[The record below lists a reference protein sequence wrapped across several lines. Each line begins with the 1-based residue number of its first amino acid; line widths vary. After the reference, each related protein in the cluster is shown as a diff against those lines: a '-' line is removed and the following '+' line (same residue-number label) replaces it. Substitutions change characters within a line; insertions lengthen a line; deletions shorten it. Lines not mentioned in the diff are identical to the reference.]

1 MPPTC
6 HGDILDVVAG
16 KTSRSPWGSTRK
28 LPSGRWQ
35 ARYRVDGVWRA
46 APTTYRTKGDA
57 DAFLA
62 ATRADLERGTWVP
75 PERGNIALRAYAEQ
89 WLKDKPNLRP
99 RSREQYEIN
108 LRLHI
113 NPVLGDAD
121 LSKITP
127 GMVRTWRASMLG
139 AKKPGPATVAKC
151 YRLLHA
157 DASATAVEDEL
168 IPRNPCV
175 VKGAVD
181 GADTRASGRDDRA
194 GLCDRGRHRTV
205 DARARALATFTSL
218 RLGELRALR
227 RRRLDVLHRAVQVV
241 EQYQEMSD
249 GTLVLG
255 PPKTDAGVRTVAIPQ
270 AIIPDIEAHLAEYS
284 APGLDGLVFCGTL
297 GQPLHRK
304 TFYRNWNKATAAAGL
319 PGFHFHDLRH
329 TGNTLA
335 AATGASTKELMNRMG
350 QASPRAAL
358 IYRHATR
365 DRDVTMRPRSR
376 SKSRRARPRRQ
387 SGTAPTSR
395 RLLLRRRQRSLT
407 LRRRPRCR

>member
-1 MPPTC
+1 MC
-6 HGDILDVVAG
+6 HSDILVNVAG

-46 APTTYRTKGDA
+46 APMTYRTKGDA

-75 PERGNIALRAYAEQ
+75 PERGNIALRTYAKQ
-89 WLKDKPNLRP
+89 WLDDKPNLRP

-113 NPVLGDAD
+113 NPVLGDIE

-127 GMVRTWRASMLG
+127 GMVRTWRATMLG
-139 AKKPGPATVAKC
+139 AGKPGPATVAKC

-157 DASATAVEDEL
+157 ILATAVEDEL
-168 IPRNPCV
+168 IARNPCV
-175 VKGAVD
+175 VKGAS
-181 GADTRASGRDDRA
+181 TE
-194 GLCDRGRHRTV
+194 RTPERPV
-205 DARARALATFTSL
+205 ATIEQVYAMAEAIEPSMRALVLFATFTSL

-227 RRRLDVLHRAVQVV
+227 RNRLDVLHRTVQVV
-241 EQYQEMSD
+241 EQYQELSD

-270 AIIPDIEAHLAEYS
+270 AIIPDIEEHLAEYA
-284 APGLDGLVFCGTL
+284 APGVDGLVFCGTL

-319 PGFHFHDLRH
+319 AGFHFHDLRH

-358 IYRHATR
+358 IYQHATR
-365 DRDVTMRPRSR
+365 ERDVAIASAL
-376 SKSRRARPRRQ
+376 SKQIAKGAAKAAKRNAFNVLDASTPA
-387 SGTAPTSR
+387 
-395 RLLLRRRQRSLT
+395 
-407 LRRRPRCR
+407 

>member
-1 MPPTC
+1 
-6 HGDILDVVAG
+6 
-16 KTSRSPWGSTRK
+16 

-75 PERGNIALRAYAEQ
+75 PERGNIGLQTYAKQ
-89 WLKDKPNLRP
+89 LLDDKPNLRP

-113 NPVLGDAD
+113 NPVLGDTD

-127 GMVRTWRASMLG
+127 GMVRTWRATMLG

-151 YRLLHA
+151 CRLLHA
-157 DASATAVEDEL
+157 ILATAIEDEL

-175 VKGAVD
+175 VKGASTERTPERPVATIEQVYAI
-181 GADTRASGRDDRA
+181 ADAIDSSM
-194 GLCDRGRHRTV
+194 
-205 DARARALATFTSL
+205 RALVLCATFTSL

-227 RRRLDVLHRAVQVV
+227 RSRLDVLHRTVQVV
-241 EQYQEMSD
+241 EQYQELSD

-270 AIIPDIEAHLAEYS
+270 AIIGDIEAHLATYS
-284 APGLDGLVFCGTL
+284 APGVDGLVFCGTL

-304 TFYRNWNKATAAAGL
+304 TFYRNWNKATEEAGL
-319 PGFHFHDLRH
+319 AGFHFHDYADIRVMPIFSE
-329 TGNTLA
+329 TSCSSGMNTLKLSA
-335 AATGASTKELMNRMG
+335 
-350 QASPRAAL
+350 
-358 IYRHATR
+358 
-365 DRDVTMRPRSR
+365 
-376 SKSRRARPRRQ
+376 
-387 SGTAPTSR
+387 
-395 RLLLRRRQRSLT
+395 
-407 LRRRPRCR
+407 

>member
-1 MPPTC
+1 MPRGAVPPTC
-6 HGDILDVVAG
+6 HSDILEDVAG

-108 LRLHI
+108 LRRHI
-113 NPVLGDAD
+113 NPVLGDTD

-127 GMVRTWRASMLG
+127 GMVRTWRATMLG

-157 DASATAVEDEL
+157 ILATAVEDEL

-175 VKGAVD
+175 VKGASTERTPERPVATIEQVYAI
-181 GADTRASGRDDRA
+181 ADAIDPSM
-194 GLCDRGRHRTV
+194 
-205 DARARALATFTSL
+205 RALVLFATFTSL

-227 RRRLDVLHRAVQVV
+227 RSRLDVLHRAVQVV

-270 AIIPDIEAHLAEYS
+270 AIIPDIEAHLAKYS
-284 APGLDGLVFCGTL
+284 APGVDGLVFCGTL

-304 TFYRNWNKATAAAGL
+304 TFYRNWNKATEAAGL
-319 PGFHFHDLRH
+319 AGFHFHDLRH

-358 IYRHATR
+358 IYQHATR
-365 DRDVTMRPRSR
+365 DRDVAIASAL
-376 SKSRRARPRRQ
+376 SKQIAKGAAKAAKRNGSNVVGASTP
-387 SGTAPTSR
+387 A
-395 RLLLRRRQRSLT
+395 
-407 LRRRPRCR
+407 